1 MVFSAPVLPVAKQ
14 NGNLIPVWPLW
25 KNVKVNSIGFFGRVY
40 QGEYKMESQQLYKS
54 PILDLYFFQVFV
66 IVKDTWRNQIW
77 EVCKINQFK
86 VNVCLLF
93 LR

>member
-1 MVFSAPVLPVAKQ
+1 MVFSASVLPVAKQ
-14 NGNLIPVWPLW
+14 NGILIPVCPLW
-25 KNVKVNSIGFFGRVY
+25 KNVKDNSIGFFGRIC
-40 QGEYKMESQQLYKS
+40 QGEYKMECQQLYKS

-66 IVKDTWRNQIW
+66 IIKDTWRNQMW
-77 EVCKINQFK
+77 EVCKMNQLK